1 VRKLNDNFQ
10 QTPLDKLKDVMEFC
24 EKQKGSS
31 YKIPDAVFEV
41 TLSSGDVQYF
51 VLEAKTNVNT
61 VFIPQ
66 SPPGPSSNFRYF
78 MCCACS
84 RILPYFSFKKQT
96 FLYYN
101 TL

>member
-1 VRKLNDNFQ
+1 MRKGNDKFQ
-10 QTPLDKLKDVMEFC
+10 KTPVDKLKDVMEFC

-41 TLSSGDVQYF
+41 TSSSGDVQYF
-51 VLEAKTNVNT
+51 VLEAKTNVNP

-66 SPPGPSSNFRYF
+66 PHPGPSSNFRFF

-84 RILPYFSFKKQT
+84 
-96 FLYYN
+96 
-101 TL
+101 